1 MIRRPT
7 QIWKFSGPCPGP
19 VWGLT
24 ANLVP
29 SASFRYNR
37 KAKKRLKLLW
47 RRGWAYSYTEP
58 PSCLLLALL
67 GPTFGPP
74 IVSSHIRPWHIKKNK
89 FQIKQKQIG
98 VKFSTLHVVT
108 FVWRSFARYG
118 MSLKN
123 KRAKNV
129 LWTKKNLKNIILT
142 QGYTGIISLETF
154 QVHMFQIYAKQ
165 HLGLCFMEKIQNV
178 SYKDWQRFF
187 QKKDS

>member
-29 SASFRYNR
+29 SVTFRYNR
-37 KAKKRLKLLW
+37 KAKKKLKLLW
-47 RRGWAYSYTEP
+47 GRGWAYSYTKT
-58 PSCLLLALL
+58 PSC
-67 GPTFGPP
+67 P
-74 IVSSHIRPWHIKKNK
+74 IPRFARTYFWAPNHFFTYTPLTQKNK

-98 VKFSTLHVVT
+98 VKFSTLRVVT
-108 FVWRSFARYG
+108 FIWRSFARYG

-142 QGYTGIISLETF
+142 QGYTGIISIETF

-165 HLGLCFMEKIQNV
+165 HLGLCLMEKIQNV